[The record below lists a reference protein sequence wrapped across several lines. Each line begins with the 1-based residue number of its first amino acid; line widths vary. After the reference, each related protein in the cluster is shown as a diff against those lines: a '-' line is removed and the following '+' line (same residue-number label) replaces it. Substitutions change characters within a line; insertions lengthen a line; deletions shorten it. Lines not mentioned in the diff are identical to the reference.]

1 MGCARVSGFE
11 MRERPPALLRTVAK
25 LGPMRTQCFRG
36 SRRRM
41 CHRATRGRAERRRV
55 ARRAVRRRRR
65 SRLFELPLIT
75 LVALV
80 LALLLKTFL
89 MQMFV
94 IPSGSMEN
102 TLDIGD
108 RVVVDKLSPWFGDRP
123 HRGDVVVFHDPGGW
137 LETDRQNTSGGPVL
151 RTVTTALSFAGLFP
165 ADDRRN
171 LIKRVI
177 GVGGDTVACCDDH
190 GRITVNGVAVNEPY
204 LAPGNAPSQQT
215 FVVTVPMGRI
225 WVMGDHRDV
234 SADSRFHMGSPGQGT
249 IPLTSVVGRAVAIV
263 WPVPR
268 IRHLDAPAS
277 FSSLPTAAE
286 GLGHARPSPDPD
298 HFPTQPPSTPAAL
311 GVLVLPAGWWQGRR
325 RRRASS
331 RGIPP
336 CPPEPSTNGAD
347 RCHRRWCV
355 DSS

>member
-1 MGCARVSGFE
+1 MNLNEGTATGFT
-11 MRERPPALLRTVAK
+11 PQTVAK
-25 LGPMRTQCFRG
+25 LGPMRTQGFRG

-41 CHRATRGRAERRRV
+41 RHRATWGRAERRRV

-89 MQMFV
+89 TQMFV

-108 RVVVDKLSPWFGDRP
+108 RVVVDKLSPWFGGQP

-137 LETDRQNTSGGPVL
+137 LETDRQNTSDGPVL
-151 RTVTTALSFAGLFP
+151 RTVKTAFSFVGLFP
-165 ADDRRN
+165 ADDKRN

-190 GRITVNGVAVNEPY
+190 GRITVNGFAVNEPY

-215 FVVTVPMGRI
+215 FDVTVPMGRI

-268 IRHLDAPAS
+268 IRHLDAPALL
-277 FSSLPTAAE
+277 SSLPTATE
-286 GLGHARPSPDPD
+286 GPGHARPSTDPD
-298 HFPTQPPSTPAAL
+298 HFPAQPPSAPPAL

-325 RRRASS
+325 R
-331 RGIPP
+331 
-336 CPPEPSTNGAD
+336 
-347 RCHRRWCV
+347 HRQRSV
-355 DSS
+355 G